1 MNEDVLECPLQTRR
15 SYKVS
20 SGGPVDIYY
29 IPHDEYHPNKK
40 FAFQIFTCWEPLL
53 CSTAKCYTRVVCQ
66 SDVPVFVPQT
76 ADIFADGT
84 DVTIYAPLTTKVRI
98 DSEDDDTRI
107 QIRPR
112 SMDPPEK
119 GVVVVYAA
127 DMKQFNEWVQVVVTD
142 NMTVFCQGLN
152 EISFSNEATATVYRV
167 MKNCV

>member
-53 CSTAKCYTRVVCQ
+53 CSTAKCYTRV
-66 SDVPVFVPQT
+66 
-76 ADIFADGT
+76 GT